1 MRFLFT
7 FMCYNK
13 IVQRFGVDYMQYLFG
28 VDIGGTTVKIGLVSY
43 EGELLDKFEIKTNV
57 ANNGE
62 SILTDIRDAI
72 YSYLNSKAIN
82 KNDVLGI
89 GFGIPG
95 PVVNNVVYKCTNLG
109 WDVLNIHDE
118 FSKLLDWNPVIAA
131 TNDAN
136 AAALGELY
144 YCKNPNITSSV
155 MFTLGTGVGGG
166 VVLNNTVLNGV
177 NGGAGELGHIKID
190 TVHQF
195 KCNCGGVGCLETVAS
210 ATGVVNLANKYL
222 QTQDSVLKNEE
233 VTAKAVF
240 DAAKAGDELALKVV
254 KEVGDYIGKAAAFV
268 SAVVDPDVF
277 IIGGGV
283 SRAGKILTDVIE
295 EKYRHYAFHISR
307 KTPFIL
313 ASLGNDGGMLGAALL
328 AKR

>member
-1 MRFLFT
+1 
-7 FMCYNK
+7 
-13 IVQRFGVDYMQYLFG
+13 MQYLIG

-43 EGELLDKFEIKTNV
+43 EGEILDKFEIKTNIE
-57 ANNGE
+57 NNGE
-62 SILTDIRDAI
+62 SILKDIRDAI
-72 YSYLNSKAIN
+72 YSFLNDKFIA
-82 KNDVLGI
+82 KTDVVGI

-95 PVVNNVVYKCTNLG
+95 PVVDNVVYKCTNLG
-109 WDVLNIHDE
+109 WDVLNIEEE
-118 FSKLLDWNPVIAA
+118 FSKLLDWNPVIGA

-136 AAALGELY
+136 AAALGELSQ
-144 YCKNPNITSSV
+144 CKDSNVKSSV

-166 VVLNNTVLNGV
+166 VVLNNKVLNGV
-177 NGGAGELGHIKID
+177 HGGAGELGHFKID
-190 TVHQF
+190 TVHQY

-210 ATGVVNLANKYL
+210 ATGVVRLAKEYL
-222 QTQDSVLKNEE
+222 PNYNSVLKSISDI
-233 VTAKAVF
+233 TAKDVF

-295 EKYRHYAFHISR
+295 ERYRHYAFHIS
-307 KTPFIL
+307 KNTQFIL
-313 ASLGNDGGMLGAALL
+313 ASLGNDGGLLGAALL

>member
-1 MRFLFT
+1 
-7 FMCYNK
+7 
-13 IVQRFGVDYMQYLFG
+13 MQYLFG

-43 EGELLDKFEIKTNV
+43 EGEIIDKFEIKTNV
-57 ANNGE
+57 ENNGE

-72 YSYLNSKAIN
+72 YNYLEEKSIH
-82 KNDVLGI
+82 KNNVVGI

-109 WDVLNIHDE
+109 WDVLNVKEE
-118 FSKLLDWNPVIAA
+118 FGKLLDWNPVIAA

-144 YCKNPNITSSV
+144 NCKNPNITSSV

-166 VVLNNTVLNGV
+166 IILNNTVLNGV

-190 TVHQF
+190 TVHQY
-195 KCNCGGVGCLETVAS
+195 KCNCGGIGCLETVAS
-210 ATGVVNLANKYL
+210 ATGVVRLANEYL
-222 QTQDSVLKNEE
+222 NNMDSVLKGAEID
-233 VTAKAVF
+233 AKAVF

-254 KEVGDYIGKAAAFV
+254 NEVGDYIGKAAAFV
-268 SAVVDPDVF
+268 AAVVDPDAF

-283 SRAGKILTDVIE
+283 SRAGKILMDVIE
-295 EKYRHYAFHISR
+295 ASYLKYTFHIS
-307 KTPFIL
+307 KNTPFIL

>member
-1 MRFLFT
+1 
-7 FMCYNK
+7 
-13 IVQRFGVDYMQYLFG
+13 MQYLLG

-43 EGELLDKFEIKTNV
+43 EGEIIDKFEIKTNV
-57 ANNGE
+57 ENNGE
-62 SILTDIRDAI
+62 SILSDIRDAI
-72 YSYLNSKAIN
+72 YNYLEQKSICKC
-82 KNDVLGI
+82 DVLGV

-109 WDVLNIHDE
+109 WDILNIEEE
-118 FSKLLDWNPVIAA
+118 FGKLLDWNPLIAA

-136 AAALGELY
+136 AAALGEMHN
-144 YCKNPNITSSV
+144 CKNPNITSSV

-166 VVLNNTVLNGV
+166 IILNNTVLNGAH
-177 NGGAGELGHIKID
+177 GGAGELGHFKID
-190 TVHQF
+190 TVHQY
-195 KCNCGGVGCLETVAS
+195 KCNCGGIGCLETVAS
-210 ATGVVNLANKYL
+210 ATGVVRLANEYL
-222 QTQDSVLKNEE
+222 ETMDSVLKGTE

-240 DAAKAGDELALKVV
+240 DAAKSGDELALKVV
-254 KEVGDYIGKAAAFV
+254 NELGDYIGKAAAFV
-268 SAVVDPDVF
+268 AAVVDPDVF

-295 EKYRHYAFHISR
+295 SSYQKYSFHISR
-307 KTPFIL
+307 NTPFIL

>member
-1 MRFLFT
+1 M
-7 FMCYNK
+7 N
-13 IVQRFGVDYMQYLFG
+13 YLFG
-28 VDIGGTTVKIGLVSY
+28 IDIGGTTVKIGLVSY
-43 EGELLDKFEIKTNV
+43 DGEILDKFEIKTNV
-57 ANNGE
+57 ENNGF

-72 YSYLNSKAIN
+72 YGYLDSKSIA
-82 KNDVLGI
+82 KNDVVGI

-109 WDVLNIHDE
+109 WGILNIEEE
-118 FSKLLDWNPVIAA
+118 FGKLLDWNPVIAA

-136 AAALGELY
+136 AAALGELNH
-144 YCKNPNITSSV
+144 CKNPDIKSSV

-166 VVLNNTVLNGV
+166 VVLNNTVLNGAH
-177 NGGAGELGHIKID
+177 GGAGELGHFKID
-190 TVHQF
+190 NIHQF

-210 ATGVVNLANKYL
+210 ATGVVNLAKEYL
-222 QTQDSVLKNEE
+222 SHYDSVLKTVSE

-240 DAAKAGDELALKVV
+240 DAAKEGDELALKVV
-254 KEVGDYIGKAAAFV
+254 REVGDYIGKAAAYV
-268 SAVVDPDVF
+268 AAVVDPDIF

-295 EKYRHYAFHISR
+295 ERYRHYAFHISR
-307 KTPFIL
+307 NTPFVL

-328 AKR
+328 AKH

>member
-1 MRFLFT
+1 
-7 FMCYNK
+7 
-13 IVQRFGVDYMQYLFG
+13 MQYLLG
-28 VDIGGTTVKIGLVSY
+28 IDIGGTTVKIGLVSY
-43 EGELLDKFEIKTNV
+43 EGEILNKFEIKTNIE
-57 ANNGE
+57 NNGA
-62 SILTDIRDAI
+62 SILSDIKDAI
-72 YSYLNSKAIN
+72 YHFLQEKGIN
-82 KNDVLGI
+82 KTDVLGI

-109 WDVLNIHDE
+109 WDVMNVKEE
-118 FSKLLDWNPVIAA
+118 FGKLLDWNPVVAA

-144 YCKNPNITSSV
+144 NCKNPNITSSV

-190 TVHQF
+190 SVHQY

-210 ATGVVNLANKYL
+210 ATGVVRLAKEYL
-222 QTQDSVLKNEE
+222 GSAASVLDNQE

-240 DAAKAGDELALKVV
+240 DAAKSGDELALKVV
-254 KEVGDYIGKAAAFV
+254 NEVGDYIGKAAAFV
-268 SAVVDPDVF
+268 AAVVDPDAF

-295 EKYRHYAFHISR
+295 SSYEKYSFHIS
-307 KTPFIL
+307 KDTPFIL

>member
-1 MRFLFT
+1 
-7 FMCYNK
+7 
-13 IVQRFGVDYMQYLFG
+13 MQYLFG

-43 EGELLDKFEIKTNV
+43 EGEILDKFEIKTNV
-57 ANNGE
+57 ENNGA

-72 YSYLNSKAIN
+72 YNYLEVKSIN
-82 KNDVLGI
+82 RLDVLGI

-109 WDVLNIHDE
+109 WDVLNIEEE
-118 FSKLLDWNPVIAA
+118 FLKLLDWNPVIGA

-136 AAALGELY
+136 AAALGELSQ
-144 YCKNPNITSSV
+144 CKNPNITSSV

-166 VVLNNTVLNGV
+166 VVLNNKVLNGV
-177 NGGAGELGHIKID
+177 NGGAGELGHFKID
-190 TVHQF
+190 TVHQY
-195 KCNCGGVGCLETVAS
+195 KCNCGSVGCLETVAS
-210 ATGVVNLANKYL
+210 ATGVVRLAKEYL
-222 QTQDSVLKNEE
+222 PEYNSILKNVSEI
-233 VTAKAVF
+233 TAKAVF
-240 DAAKAGDELALKVV
+240 DAAKEGDELAIKVV

-268 SAVVDPDVF
+268 SAVVDPDIF

-295 EKYRHYAFHISR
+295 ERYRHHAFHISR
-307 KTPFIL
+307 KTPFVL

>member
-1 MRFLFT
+1 M
-7 FMCYNK
+7 K
-13 IVQRFGVDYMQYLFG
+13 YLLG
-28 VDIGGTTVKIGLVSY
+28 IDIGGTTIKIGFVSHD
-43 EGELLDKFEIKTNV
+43 GEILDKFEIKTNV
-57 ANNGE
+57 ENNGQ
-62 SILTDIRDAI
+62 SILPDIRNAI
-72 YSYLNSKAIN
+72 YSYLEEKGIN

-95 PVVNNVVYKCTNLG
+95 PVVKNVVYKCANLG
-109 WDVLNIHDE
+109 WDVLNIQEE
-118 FSKLLDWNPVIAA
+118 FAKLLDWNPVIEA

-136 AAALGELY
+136 AAALGEIY
-144 YCKNPNITSSV
+144 HCNNKNISSSV

-166 VVLNNTVLNGV
+166 VILGGKVLNGT

-190 TVHQF
+190 TVHQY

-210 ATGVVNLANKYL
+210 ATGVVRLAKEYL
-222 QTQDSVLKNEE
+222 GTIDSVLDNVEIS
-233 VTAKAVF
+233 AKAVF

-254 KEVGDYIGKAAAFV
+254 NEVGDYIGKAASFV
-268 SAVVDPDVF
+268 AAVVDPDVF

-295 EKYRHYAFHISR
+295 ASYKNYSFHIS
-307 KTPFIL
+307 KNTPFIL